1 MRISDWSSDVSLPIS
16 VPLDCFAAREY
27 DREAIGLGRDRYI
40 AFAPNRYLV
49 VAEGKGSEL
58 LEFGTE
64 VMVAIVGEIPFDA
77 ARLEYLGVW
86 RKECLDAGRSEERRV
101 GKECESPCRSRW
113 APIH

>member
-77 ARLEYLGVW
+77 ARLAYLGVW
-86 RKECLDAGRSEERRV
+86 GKERSEERRV
-101 GKECESPCRSRW
+101 GKACVSTGSSRW
-113 APIH
+113 SAPH